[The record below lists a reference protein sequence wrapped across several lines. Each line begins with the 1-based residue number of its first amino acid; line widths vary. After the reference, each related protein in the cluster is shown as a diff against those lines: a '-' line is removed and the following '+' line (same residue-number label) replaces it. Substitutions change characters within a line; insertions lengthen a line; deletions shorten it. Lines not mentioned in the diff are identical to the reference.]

1 MRKKKNRSSYICVCV
16 CVQRVTMNGT
26 HEGTKAVSR
35 KDKDLITKNGVNR
48 DAEKCLAPGRN
59 LIKIIE
65 AATEQIITREET
77 FSSLLF
83 LAWKLSLQLVNCW
96 IFSRREEEISIEIKT
111 RLLHPQAIHRTND
124 IRIGTF
130 SKPIN
135 RERDLCA
142 KTVLYTS
149 VTTCDNFYRAKVGGR
164 GIQGA
169 RFRVAISPTVP
180 PDTTIDYYSPSRR
193 GRDISSAN
201 LGETRG
207 ESVLN
212 PAWER
217 RGWSALILI
226 GEEAGSICKHHAQRS
241 RARSTRC
248 ITVYGSTIIAMRSP
262 ASSPRVKK

>member
-1 MRKKKNRSSYICVCV
+1 MRKKKNRSSYVCV

-111 RLLHPQAIHRTND
+111 RLLHLFFSETISFESITLSHTPFGIIPTLFTERT
-124 IRIGTF
+124 TF
-130 SKPIN
+130 AS
-135 RERDLCA
+135 ER
-142 KTVLYTS
+142 
-149 VTTCDNFYRAKVGGR
+149 
-164 GIQGA
+164 
-169 RFRVAISPTVP
+169 
-180 PDTTIDYYSPSRR
+180 
-193 GRDISSAN
+193 SAN
-201 LGETRG
+201 
-207 ESVLN
+207 
-212 PAWER
+212 
-217 RGWSALILI
+217 
-226 GEEAGSICKHHAQRS
+226 Q
-241 RARSTRC
+241 
-248 ITVYGSTIIAMRSP
+248 
-262 ASSPRVKK
+262 